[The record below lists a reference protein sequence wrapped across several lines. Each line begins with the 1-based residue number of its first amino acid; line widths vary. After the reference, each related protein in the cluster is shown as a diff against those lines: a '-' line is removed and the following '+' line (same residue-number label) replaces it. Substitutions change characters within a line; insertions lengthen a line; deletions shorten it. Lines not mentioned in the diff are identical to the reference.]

1 MANVDILQWTQFYP
15 LYPVK
20 GLRPSSLRKSSFSS
34 SSSINNACPPP
45 PPTPHQLT
53 NSGNNS
59 SSSHQHQNQHQ
70 HQHHHQSQHRRP
82 SNSHAHNE
90 AGSLATKP
98 AANLLDSNQ
107 LQVNYFEFPPT
118 TRSGTLL
125 LAPTSSTPALNCNVG
140 NGSQYSAVATAAAS
154 TACALLATCQAGTTS
169 ANNSPKSAAGQHHTF
184 LRQQQQLL
192 QLQRPPQVATAT
204 TATTADSMGR
214 REIKR
219 SNTSGSTTRSYDSGS
234 ATTNFVGKF
243 TQSVRRIVQDVKDE
257 GAPSGM
263 TRDEVIETNERLRSL
278 RLRLEES
285 YDTAKNALIAL
296 MNKYGDSKSQRNIFQ
311 RYPMLKLMIKDV
323 IRLET
328 QYWTL
333 VDIPRQEKQET
344 VPSYVMRACSI
355 MEKTQKSGEGVK
367 TSAKLADEAAE
378 RRERMERLEH
388 MTTAQIEHENT
399 QLINDLYRLLKKYLG
414 LRHLIRVLK
423 EEYVS
428 SKMYPIFPRYTMLKD
443 MIKGIMHDPDYMEVC
458 HETLANSN

>member
-1 MANVDILQWTQFYP
+1 MKFN
-15 LYPVK
+15 
-20 GLRPSSLRKSSFSS
+20 
-34 SSSINNACPPP
+34 
-45 PPTPHQLT
+45 PT
-53 NSGNNS
+53 
-59 SSSHQHQNQHQ
+59 
-70 HQHHHQSQHRRP
+70 
-82 SNSHAHNE
+82 
-90 AGSLATKP
+90 
-98 AANLLDSNQ
+98 
-107 LQVNYFEFPPT
+107 
-118 TRSGTLL
+118 
-125 LAPTSSTPALNCNVG
+125 
-140 NGSQYSAVATAAAS
+140 
-154 TACALLATCQAGTTS
+154 
-169 ANNSPKSAAGQHHTF
+169 
-184 LRQQQQLL
+184 
-192 QLQRPPQVATAT
+192 
-204 TATTADSMGR
+204 
-214 REIKR
+214 I
-219 SNTSGSTTRSYDSGS
+219 
-234 ATTNFVGKF
+234 
-243 TQSVRRIVQDVKDE
+243 SVRRIVQDVKDE

-285 YDTAKNALIAL
+285 YETAKKALINL
-296 MNKYGDSKSQRNIFQ
+296 MNKYGDSKSQRNMFQ
-311 RYPMLKLMIKDV
+311 RYPMLKLMIKEV

-388 MTTAQIEHENT
+388 MTTAQIELENT

-423 EEYVS
+423 VGETETVRPRVGGNFPLYLTVCFCVTKQEEYGS

-458 HETLANSN
+458 HETLANAN

>member
-1 MANVDILQWTQFYP
+1 
-15 LYPVK
+15 
-20 GLRPSSLRKSSFSS
+20 PSSLRKSSFSS

-45 PPTPHQLT
+45 PPTPHQHQLAA
-53 NSGNNS
+53 SSSSSIAVNS
-59 SSSHQHQNQHQ
+59 SSSQHQKHSHPHQ
-70 HQHHHQSQHRRP
+70 HQHLHSPHHSQQQHRR
-82 SNSHAHNE
+82 NSHAE
-90 AGSLATKP
+90 TGCSLATKP
-98 AANLLDSNQ
+98 VINLLGNQ
-107 LQVNYFEFPPT
+107 LQVNYFEFPPIANAT
-118 TRSGTLL
+118 NSSSSNRCSAT
-125 LAPTSSTPALNCNVG
+125 ASTPSLNCNCSTG
-140 NGSQYSAVATAAAS
+140 NGNNSSYSSAVAKAAAS
-154 TACALLATCQAGTTS
+154 TACALLATCHV
-169 ANNSPKSAAGQHHTF
+169 ANNNSSSSSPTTNSSRYQQQQQ
-184 LRQQQQLL
+184 QQQQL
-192 QLQRPPQVATAT
+192 QPT
-204 TATTADSMGR
+204 TESDSMGR

-219 SNTSGSTTRSYDSGS
+219 SNTSGSTSRSYDSGS

-285 YDTAKNALIAL
+285 YDTVKKALINL
-296 MNKYGDSKSQRNIFQ
+296 MNKYGDSKSHRNIFQ
-311 RYPMLKLMIKDV
+311 RYPMLKLMIKEV

-423 EEYVS
+423 EEYGS